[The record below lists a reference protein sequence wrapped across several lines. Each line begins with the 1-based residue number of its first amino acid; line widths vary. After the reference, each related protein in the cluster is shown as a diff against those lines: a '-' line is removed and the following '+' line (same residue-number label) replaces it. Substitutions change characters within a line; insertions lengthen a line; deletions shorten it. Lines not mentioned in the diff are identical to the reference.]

1 MMKPTWGKY
10 WAITAAIIAMSPAL
24 LTAPITAQPITAAQD
39 GTNTV
44 VLPNGQQFN
53 ITGGTQAGANL
64 FHSFQQFGL
73 SQGQIANFL
82 SQPNIQ
88 NILGRVV
95 GGDPSV
101 INGLIQLT
109 GGNSNLYIMN
119 PAGVI
124 FGTNASLN
132 VPASFTATTAN
143 GIQVGNSWF
152 GMNTIVSDL
161 KNLTGTPNAF
171 AFTSPSTTIQNQTS
185 GVIVNQGNLNVSEG
199 KSITLVGGIVINTGT
214 IESPNGNINI
224 VAVPDGKY
232 VRITTEGGVL
242 SFDLP
247 IATQQELGS
256 TTPIAG
262 IDLPKLLAG
271 SGIVAP
277 TKAGEAT
284 ISGNLTAAN
293 INVLANRYDTTQASL
308 NAANIQ
314 QGWNFV
320 FIDSTVK
327 DYQTLLN
334 GTNGGSS
341 VTVINPDQYGI
352 AQVTATLASVTGA
365 NSLHIVSEGDVG
377 NFWLGKDFV
386 STENIARYAND
397 LQAWKT
403 ALSPVANI
411 LLYACNLASGENGVA
426 LVQAVKHYTGR
437 EVAASTDLTGSSK
450 LGGNWNLEYQTG
462 KLNTGVAFSN
472 DAQNSYNGRLATF
485 TATNINNAG
494 AGSLRQAI
502 LDANALAG
510 ADDIRFDPTVFN
522 GAQAAITLATTLDIN
537 TFAGGLT
544 ISGAFGAS
552 NVTVSGN
559 NAVRVFNITGSGNTT
574 FDSLR
579 VVNGSVTGDGGGIN
593 NTGTGSV
600 TLTNSTVSGNTATN
614 DGGGIWSNGAV
625 TLTNSTVSGNTSTN
639 NAAGGIRGVAVTLT
653 NSTVSGNTSGDDAGG
668 ILGFGLVTLT
678 NSTVSGNTAVTGGGG
693 IVGRVGGT
701 ITNSTI
707 TNNTADADNNGS
719 GNGGGIFREINGTFT
734 IINSIIAGNFDRGF
748 ETPDLG
754 SNVAGVGFTN
764 GGNNLIGA
772 NDGFAATFAP
782 SALIGTI
789 AAPVNPQLA
798 PLANNGGTTLTHA
811 LLPNSPALNAGNNAN
826 APVGNDQRGLPRISG
841 IAVDIGA
848 FEAQVPLVVAT
859 PTPSPIPS
867 PSPISTP
874 NIDPSVVSRQSP
886 AQNISLPTD
895 VTPILSTASDQT
907 FSIEKSALATSQHQ
921 QADKFLKTGNIAEAI
936 VSLESSYISELE
948 AYTGIP
954 LASPTGLTGTTSTTS
969 TGTTSTT
976 STTPT
981 GTTSNTPTGTTTA
994 TQTGTTSTTPTST
1007 TTTQTGTTTT
1017 TPTSTTTTQTGT
1029 TSTTQTGTT
1038 STTQTGTTS
1047 TTSTGITSTTSTD
1060 TISATLTGTATTKA
1074 KEIIANI
1081 LKELKRT
1088 SKITNSPTAVV
1099 YPVIFDDRI
1108 EILVIS
1114 PSGKI
1119 VQKTNA
1125 DISKQVLLKV
1135 ISDFRA
1141 NLRDAS
1147 SQDYLGEAQKLNDWI
1162 VKPIETTLQSEKIGT
1177 IVFVMDGD
1185 LRVIPTATLH
1195 DGEKFL
1201 VEKYAIAN
1209 VPSFSLARLE
1219 ERDRKNS
1226 RVLAMGLTQSVQ
1238 GLSALPAVNTEINN
1252 IVSKDNAQSLLTGS
1266 SFINEDFTLM
1276 NMQAQRKQQDYGI
1289 IHLATHAQFL
1299 SNKAD
1304 GAFIQFFDDRLN
1316 IRQIPKLNF
1325 DNPQVEMLTLS
1336 ACETA
1341 VGKNLGLGGLSVTSG
1356 VRSVLASLWPV
1367 SDAGT
1372 VPLILSF
1379 YSRFSDAPSKAV
1391 ALQKAQLSIIRG
1403 EIKIESNKI
1412 IGIPG
1417 LPIVSLPSDS
1427 PKDVNHPY
1435 FWSSFVLIGSWL

>member
-1 MMKPTWGKY
+1 MMKSTLGKY
-10 WAITAAIIAMSPAL
+10 WGTTAAIIAMSPVL
-24 LTAPITAQPITAAQD
+24 LTAPVTAQPITAAQD

-44 VLPNGQQFN
+44 VLPNGQQFD

-109 GGNSNLYIMN
+109 GGNSNLYIIN

-124 FGTNASLN
+124 LGTNASLN

-152 GMNTIVSDL
+152 GMNTIASDL

-185 GVIVNQGNLNVSEG
+185 GIIANQGNLNVSEG

-247 IATQQELGS
+247 IATQQELGN

-403 ALSPVANI
+403 SLSPAANI
-411 LLYACNLASGENGVA
+411 LLYACNLASGENGAA

-472 DAQNSYNGRLATF
+472 DAQNRYNGRLATF
-485 TATNINNAG
+485 TATNINDAG

-502 LDANALAG
+502 INANALAG

-544 ISGAFGAS
+544 ISGSFGAS

-579 VVNGSVTGDGGGIN
+579 IVNGNAIGNGGGIN
-593 NTGTGSV
+593 NAGS
-600 TLTNSTVSGNTATN
+600 
-614 DGGGIWSNGAV
+614 GAV
-625 TLTNSTVSGNTSTN
+625 TLTNSTVSGNTGGATLN
-639 NAAGGIRGVAVTLT
+639 GGGIFSIGAVTLT
-653 NSTVSGNTSGDDAGG
+653 NSTVSGNTLPGFGLGAGIYAFGNLTLTNSTVSGNTGISGVGGGG
-668 ILGFGLVTLT
+668 IRSFGLVTLT
-678 NSTVSGNTAVTGGGG
+678 NSTVSGNTADEGGG
-693 IVGRVGGT
+693 IFNSTGALTVTNSTVSGNTARNDGGGIISGGDVTLTNSTVSGNTARNNGGGIFGVNGGT

-707 TNNTADADNNGS
+707 ANNIADADNNGT
-719 GNGGGIFREINGTFT
+719 GNGGGIFRSGGTFT
-734 IINSIIAGNFDRGF
+734 IRNSIVAGNFDRGLQA
-748 ETPDLG
+748 PDLG

-798 PLANNGGTTLTHA
+798 PLANNGGPTLTHA

-826 APVGNDQRGLPRISG
+826 APVGNDQRGLPRIFG
-841 IAVDIGA
+841 VAVDIGA
-848 FEAQVPLVVAT
+848 FESQVPLVVAT
-859 PTPSPIPS
+859 PTPS

-874 NIDPSVVSRQSP
+874 NIDPSVVSRQSQ

-895 VTPILSTASDQT
+895 VTPILSTATDQT

-921 QADKFLKTGNIAEAI
+921 QADKFLQTGNITEAI
-936 VSLESSYISELE
+936 VSLESSYISEIE

-954 LASPTGLTGTTSTTS
+954 LASPTGLT
-969 TGTTSTT
+969 STT

-981 GTTSNTPTGTTTA
+981 GTT
-994 TQTGTTSTTPTST
+994 
-1007 TTTQTGTTTT
+1007 TT
-1017 TPTSTTTTQTGT
+1017 TP
-1029 TSTTQTGTT
+1029 
-1038 STTQTGTTS
+1038 TGTTS
-1047 TTSTGITSTTSTD
+1047 TTSTDITSTT
-1060 TISATLTGTATTKA
+1060 LTGTTTKA

-1081 LKELKRT
+1081 INELKRT

-1119 VQKTNA
+1119 VQKNNT
-1125 DISKQVLLKV
+1125 DISKQIILKV
-1135 ISDFRA
+1135 ISEFRS
-1141 NLRDAS
+1141 NLRDDS
-1147 SQDYLGEAQKLNDWI
+1147 SQDYLVEAQKLNDWI

-1209 VPSFSLARLE
+1209 VPSFSLAKLE

-1356 VRSVLASLWPV
+1356 VRSVLASLWSI

-1379 YSRFSDAPSKAV
+1379 YSRFPDAPSKAV
-1391 ALQKAQLSIIRG
+1391 ALQKAQISIIRG
-1403 EIKIESNKI
+1403 EVKIENNKI
-1412 IGIPG
+1412 IGIPS
-1417 LPIVSLPSDS
+1417 LPIISLPSDS

-1435 FWSSFVLIGSWL
+1435 FWSSFVLVGSWL

>member
-1 MMKPTWGKY
+1 
-10 WAITAAIIAMSPAL
+10 
-24 LTAPITAQPITAAQD
+24 
-39 GTNTV
+39 
-44 VLPNGQQFN
+44 
-53 ITGGTQAGANL
+53 
-64 FHSFQQFGL
+64 
-73 SQGQIANFL
+73 
-82 SQPNIQ
+82 
-88 NILGRVV
+88 
-95 GGDPSV
+95 
-101 INGLIQLT
+101 
-109 GGNSNLYIMN
+109 
-119 PAGVI
+119 
-124 FGTNASLN
+124 
-132 VPASFTATTAN
+132 
-143 GIQVGNSWF
+143 
-152 GMNTIVSDL
+152 
-161 KNLTGTPNAF
+161 
-171 AFTSPSTTIQNQTS
+171 
-185 GVIVNQGNLNVSEG
+185 
-199 KSITLVGGIVINTGT
+199 
-214 IESPNGNINI
+214 
-224 VAVPDGKY
+224 
-232 VRITTEGGVL
+232 
-242 SFDLP
+242 
-247 IATQQELGS
+247 
-256 TTPIAG
+256 
-262 IDLPKLLAG
+262 
-271 SGIVAP
+271 
-277 TKAGEAT
+277 
-284 ISGNLTAAN
+284 
-293 INVLANRYDTTQASL
+293 
-308 NAANIQ
+308 
-314 QGWNFV
+314 
-320 FIDSTVK
+320 
-327 DYQTLLN
+327 
-334 GTNGGSS
+334 
-341 VTVINPDQYGI
+341 
-352 AQVTATLASVTGA
+352 
-365 NSLHIVSEGDVG
+365 
-377 NFWLGKDFV
+377 
-386 STENIARYAND
+386 
-397 LQAWKT
+397 
-403 ALSPVANI
+403 
-411 LLYACNLASGENGVA
+411 
-426 LVQAVKHYTGR
+426 
-437 EVAASTDLTGSSK
+437 
-450 LGGNWNLEYQTG
+450 
-462 KLNTGVAFSN
+462 
-472 DAQNSYNGRLATF
+472 
-485 TATNINNAG
+485 
-494 AGSLRQAI
+494 
-502 LDANALAG
+502 
-510 ADDIRFDPTVFN
+510 
-522 GAQAAITLATTLDIN
+522 
-537 TFAGGLT
+537 
-544 ISGAFGAS
+544 
-552 NVTVSGN
+552 
-559 NAVRVFNITGSGNTT
+559 
-574 FDSLR
+574 
-579 VVNGSVTGDGGGIN
+579 
-593 NTGTGSV
+593 
-600 TLTNSTVSGNTATN
+600 VSGNTATF
-614 DGGGIWSNGAV
+614 DGGGI
-625 TLTNSTVSGNTSTN
+625 
-639 NAAGGIRGVAVTLT
+639 
-653 NSTVSGNTSGDDAGG
+653 
-668 ILGFGLVTLT
+668 FGL
-678 NSTVSGNTAVTGGGG
+678 N
-693 IVGRVGGT
+693 GGT

-789 AAPVNPQLA
+789 ASPVNPQLA

-874 NIDPSVVSRQSP
+874 NIDPSVVSRQNQ

-895 VTPILSTASDQT
+895 VTPILSTATDQT
-907 FSIEKSALATSQHQ
+907 FSIEKAALATSQHQ
-921 QADKFLKTGNIAEAI
+921 QADKFLQTGNITEAI

-954 LASPTGLTGTTSTTS
+954 LASPTGLTGTTSTTP
-969 TGTTSTT
+969 TGTTSTISTGTT

-981 GTTSNTPTGTTTA
+981 GTTSTISTGT
-994 TQTGTTSTTPTST
+994 TGTTSTGTTSTGTTSPTST
-1007 TTTQTGTTTT
+1007 GTTSPTSTGTTTN
-1017 TPTSTTTTQTGT
+1017 TSTD
-1029 TSTTQTGTT
+1029 
-1038 STTQTGTTS
+1038 
-1047 TTSTGITSTTSTD
+1047 ITSTT
-1060 TISATLTGTATTKA
+1060 LTGATTKA

-1081 LKELKRT
+1081 INELKRT

-1325 DNPQVEMLTLS
+1325 DKPQVEMLTLS

-1403 EIKIESNKI
+1403 EVKIENNKI

-1417 LPIVSLPSDS
+1417 LPIISLPSDS